1 MNTGPDRQAIA
12 GGRPALHSHRTTAN
26 HHQDTMGT
34 RDPRV
39 DAYIAKSPEFARPI
53 LAHIREVVHAAVPE
67 AGEEMKWSAP
77 AFTHKGILCIVAAF
91 KQHCAINF
99 WKGSLIVGD
108 DERGVMSAGQFGR
121 ITTLADLPPDDELA
135 GYLREAKRLNDEGVK
150 DPNREKKPAAKAE
163 LAVPDDFAAALAA
176 NPAARA
182 TFDAFAPSKRKDY
195 LEWITEAK
203 TEATRKK
210 RLDTSIEWL
219 AEGKSRMW
227 KYEKK

>member
-1 MNTGPDRQAIA
+1 
-12 GGRPALHSHRTTAN
+12 
-26 HHQDTMGT
+26 MGT

-39 DAYIAKSPEFARPI
+39 DAYIARSPEFARPI
-53 LAHIREVVHAAVPE
+53 LSHIREVVHAAVPE
-67 AGEEMKWSAP
+67 ASEEMKWSAP
-77 AFTHKGILCIVAAF
+77 AFTHKGILCIIAAF

-150 DPNREKKPAAKAE
+150 DPSREKKPAAAKAE
-163 LAVPDDFAAALAA
+163 LAVPDDFAGALGA

-182 TFDAFAPSKRKDY
+182 TFDALPPSKRKDY
-195 LEWITEAK
+195 LEWLTEAK
-203 TEATRKK
+203 SDATRKK